1 MSRRTLHIPD
11 GHESGEEMS
20 VVQRTMYDVV
30 RFLIEMICRVYF
42 RLSIHGRHNIPR
54 RGPFIIAPIHRSY
67 LDTPVLGAA
76 TYRRMRYM
84 GAEKMWTNRALGWFL
99 TSVGGFPVQRGS
111 ADREALKVALT
122 VVERGEPLVM
132 FPEGTRQTGPDIH
145 PLFDGPAYVAC
156 RTGVPII
163 PVGLG
168 GTEAAMPKGSRMVRP
183 VKMTIVIG
191 TPIEPPPRTESGRVP
206 RSAVRDLTT
215 RLSTAIQELYDEAQV
230 LAGRPNVHLE
240 DPAGPD
246 VIGGD
251 SGDDGPGPQ
260 GSMMA

>member
-1 MSRRTLHIPD
+1 MSRREIHIPD
-11 GHESGEEMS
+11 GHESGE
-20 VVQRTMYDVV
+20 VLTFVQRRMYDVI
-30 RFLIEMICRVYF
+30 RFLIEMVCRVYF
-42 RLSIHGRHNIPR
+42 RLEIHGRANIPR

-111 ADREALKVALT
+111 ADREALNVALT

-132 FPEGTRQTGPDIH
+132 FPEGTRQSGPVIH
-145 PLFDGPAYVAC
+145 PLFSGPAYVAC

-168 GTEAAMPKGSRMVRP
+168 GTESAMPKGSRFVRP
-183 VKMTIVIG
+183 VKMAIVIG
-191 TPIEPPPRTESGRVP
+191 EPILPPPRTGGGRVS
-206 RSAVRDLTT
+206 RSAVRDLTD
-215 RLSTAIQELYDEAQV
+215 RLSGAIQDLFDEAQLRV
-230 LAGRPNVHLE
+230 GQPNQH
-240 DPAGPD
+240 P
-246 VIGGD
+246 
-251 SGDDGPGPQ
+251 SGVVPQ
-260 GSMMA
+260 SGVEPTVEAD